1 MDSLSPP
8 AATADQ
14 IVKRAGSNLA
24 FALALLDRDRRA
36 DMRVFYA
43 FCRVVDDLADEPAI
57 PIEERREGLQRWRD
71 LIGGLQKPVT
81 YGLEPE
87 FVNLCQR
94 RALKQEDLIDLID
107 GVEMDLT
114 PREISTEEELRD
126 YCYHVASAVGL
137 VSIEIFGYEKPETRH
152 YAEQLGYAL
161 QWTNILR
168 DVGEDAEEGR
178 VFIPTEILHRHGL
191 SREDI
196 LSGKPRED
204 GFLAVATELAAQA
217 RDFYT
222 KAEAALPDADR
233 SRMRSA
239 ELMKR
244 IYSGILD
251 KMEGDAFRV
260 FQTRYRLSK
269 GRMIAE
275 FLRAKLFD

>member
-8 AATADQ
+8 AETADQ

-57 PIEERREGLQRWRD
+57 PIEERRAGLQRWKEIIR
-71 LIGGLQKPVT
+71 GTEEPVA
-81 YGLEPE
+81 YGLELE
-87 FVNLCQR
+87 FVALCHR
-94 RALKQEDLIDLID
+94 RALKQDDLIDIIE
-107 GVEMDLT
+107 GVEMDLS
-114 PREISTEEELRD
+114 PREIATEEELRD

-137 VSIEIFGYEKPETRH
+137 VSIEIFGYEKPETRD

-178 VFIPTEILHRHGL
+178 VFLPNETLQRHGL
-191 SREDI
+191 SREEI
-196 LSGKPRED
+196 LSRTPD
-204 GFLAVATELAAQA
+204 QSAFLAIATEHAARA
-217 RDFYT
+217 RSFYDA
-222 KAEAALPDADR
+222 AEQALPEADR
-233 SRMRSA
+233 SSMRSA

-244 IYSGILD
+244 IYSGILT
-251 KMEGDAFRV
+251 KMEADEFRV

-269 GRMIAE
+269 GRMITE
-275 FLRAKLFD
+275 FLKAKLFS